1 MLMNYS
7 VKRVQG
13 NSETVDNSS
22 PVCLHSEV
30 WYFFLLTVAFFYYLM
45 AVLSMI
51 FTKES
56 RRLREISLLHD
67 NLIVAIMFP
76 TLLEGV
82 SITSKH
88 LLMITID
95 IHPSPDMKIQ
105 VATCGLIKFL
115 YSTFQ
120 TSSIIALGYLFYA
133 QKCLLPDMNC
143 IKPRPLCNIRLLAW
157 QVLVGVTV
165 ATATTLI
172 DASITKGS
180 ANGCCLHPV
189 DTGSFEKTRDAIFR
203 ICNIYASYLLLRVS
217 IDRFLKLLMIGHQRR
232 PSTIINNRIQTF

>member
-1 MLMNYS
+1 MMDNS

-13 NSETVDNSS
+13 NSETLDNSS

-30 WYFFLLTVAFFYYLM
+30 WYFFLLTEAFVYYLM

-82 SITSKH
+82 SFTSKH
-88 LLMITID
+88 LFMVTIA
-95 IHPSPDMKIQ
+95 IHLSPHVKIQ
-105 VATCGLIKFL
+105 VTTCGLIKFL
-115 YSTFQ
+115 HSTFQ
-120 TSSIIALGYLFYA
+120 TSSIAALGYLVYA
-133 QKCLLPDMNC
+133 EKCLLPNMNC

-157 QVLVGVTV
+157 QVMLGVTV
-165 ATATTLI
+165 AIATNLI
-172 DASITKGS
+172 DGSIMKGS
-180 ANGCCLHPV
+180 ANGCCLHPI
-189 DTGSFEKTRDAIFR
+189 DAGSFEKTRDSIFS

-232 PSTIINNRIQTF
+232 PSTIINNRIQKS